1 MFHFFPLTLR
11 IDINCLRE
19 RAREKAQRSYM
30 SLYKRFWKCKMVDIL
45 ENHINVKSSTI
56 TSVTFKESSC
66 SLGTKF
72 KWNQGTLTNATNLPL
87 RKSMSSSFRIN
98 SPCSVP
104 QPYHASWPHFRDTK
118 HPWPP
123 TPRMKTYMCLDVFE
137 RRAVRGPQKTPCGT
151 QRGYND
157 PGRETWNNLYTF
169 CYRWITCLNL
179 NVRAPYRD
187 WVDTISENNWYT
199 SWLCIT

>member
-66 SLGTKF
+66 SLGTSSNEIKVHWQMPQTCLCAKAWAVRF
-72 KWNQGTLTNATNLPL
+72 ELTAHAVFRNLTMLRGPISGTLNTHGPRLHEWRRTCVLTYLSGELFVAPRKRPVAPNEATMIPVE
-87 RKSMSSSFRIN
+87 KPGTTYTPFATAG
-98 SPCSVP
+98 SP
-104 QPYHASWPHFRDTK
+104 A
-118 HPWPP
+118 
-123 TPRMKTYMCLDVFE
+123 
-137 RRAVRGPQKTPCGT
+137 
-151 QRGYND
+151 
-157 PGRETWNNLYTF
+157 
-169 CYRWITCLNL
+169 
-179 NVRAPYRD
+179 
-187 WVDTISENNWYT
+187 
-199 SWLCIT
+199 